1 MRAVTAVIKNQNQNK
16 SCRSEEGSAQT
27 AQLFTVFLTVKGTTA
42 Q

>member
-1 MRAVTAVIKNQNQNK
+1 MRAVTAVVKNQNQNK

-27 AQLFTVFLTVKGTTA
+27 AQLLTVVLTVNETTA